1 MLDRYT
7 TGLLAVQNACARKN
21 LDLSVQTNTFCLQL
35 REIHELAPVVNP
47 SWMMMPEAI
56 ARRASVLLLPPF
68 IG

>member
-1 MLDRYT
+1 
-7 TGLLAVQNACARKN
+7 
-21 LDLSVQTNTFCLQL
+21 
-35 REIHELAPVVNP
+35 VNP